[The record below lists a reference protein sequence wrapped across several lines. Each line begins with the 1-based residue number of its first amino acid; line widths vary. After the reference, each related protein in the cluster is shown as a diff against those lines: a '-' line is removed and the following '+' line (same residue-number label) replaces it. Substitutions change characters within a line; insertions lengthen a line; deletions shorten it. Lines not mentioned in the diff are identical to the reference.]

1 LCCETNFGFYA
12 VAGVLSMS
20 QQLNRSITTPRVT
33 STSMAMVFSINA
45 KNTLLLEM
53 FTEVCLQEM
62 GRKGLWWGMNH
73 RVEEV

>member
-1 LCCETNFGFYA
+1 
-12 VAGVLSMS
+12 MS

-62 GRKGLWWGMNH
+62 GSMTSGYEF
-73 RVEEV
+73 V